1 MARYEIGTYGDRV
14 ADYYDR
20 LYPDTAPG
28 MVGRLMELAGEGR
41 VLELGIGTGRVALP
55 MHDLGIE
62 VQGID
67 ASNAMVA
74 ELRAKP
80 GGDEI
85 AVAIG
90 DFADVAVGGRF
101 SLVFVVFNT
110 FFGLLSQEEQVR
122 CFRNVAQHLEPDG
135 VFLIEAFVPDLTRFT
150 RGQSVS
156 AVDIETDSFELDVGR
171 LDAVRQVVK
180 SQHLIMSG
188 DQARLLPVQIRFA
201 WPSELDLMA
210 KLAGLELLDRWAG
223 WDKEPFKDDSK
234 FHVSVYARGQPM

>member
-1 MARYEIGTYGDRV
+1 MARHEIGTYGDRV

-62 VQGID
+62 VLGID

-90 DFADVAVGGRF
+90 DFADVAVGGT
-101 SLVFVVFNT
+101 VFA
-110 FFGLLSQEEQVR
+110 G
-122 CFRNVAQHLEPDG
+122 FRRLQHVLRPAEPG
-135 VFLIEAFVPDLTRFT
+135 RAGALFPQ
-150 RGQSVS
+150 RGAAS
-156 AVDIETDSFELDVGR
+156 
-171 LDAVRQVVK
+171 
-180 SQHLIMSG
+180 
-188 DQARLLPVQIRFA
+188 
-201 WPSELDLMA
+201 
-210 KLAGLELLDRWAG
+210 
-223 WDKEPFKDDSK
+223 
-234 FHVSVYARGQPM
+234 

>member
-1 MARYEIGTYGDRV
+1 M
-14 ADYYDR
+14 
-20 LYPDTAPG
+20 
-28 MVGRLMELAGEGR
+28 
-41 VLELGIGTGRVALP
+41 
-55 MHDLGIE
+55 
-62 VQGID
+62 
-67 ASNAMVA
+67 
-74 ELRAKP
+74 
-80 GGDEI
+80 
-85 AVAIG
+85 
-90 DFADVAVGGRF
+90 
-101 SLVFVVFNT
+101 
-110 FFGLLSQEEQVR
+110 R

-171 LDAVRQVVK
+171 LVAVRQVVK